1 MMTEKQKTDIRLLQA
16 LFNDA
21 RFEAIFNAVDRLH
34 DAASS
39 GTLAE
44 VTNLSADEVIGWL
57 KMERGMVENLGNA
70 ARITQGYNTRNEI
83 RWLPTIDVADIQRQI
98 DTLAQSYRLLDTQ
111 IQEANW
117 LTDLI
122 QD

>member
-1 MMTEKQKTDIRLLQA
+1 MMTQKQKTDIRLLQA

-21 RFEAIFNAVDRLH
+21 RFEAIFNAVDHLH

-57 KMERGMVENLGNA
+57 QDIVYTANETIHELEAPSEDEWETLMGSRCGSNLSN
-70 ARITQGYNTRNEI
+70 
-83 RWLPTIDVADIQRQI
+83 
-98 DTLAQSYRLLDTQ
+98 
-111 IQEANW
+111 
-117 LTDLI
+117 
-122 QD
+122 